1 MADIDNEEVIKAIK
15 ENIGNSS
22 DVRIFIEE
30 TIETKICE
38 MFESLKDRKNFQKNI
53 ISAVIITVNNALKLI
68 KYDNTKKGG
77 GYRKTKKL
85 RRSIH

>member
-15 ENIGNSS
+15 ENIGSS
-22 DVRIFIEE
+22 TDVRVFMEK
-30 TIETKICE
+30 TIENKICE
-38 MFESLKDRKNFQKNI
+38 MFESLKDRREFQNNI
-53 ISAVIITVNNALKLI
+53 ISAVITTVNNALKLI

>member
-1 MADIDNEEVIKAIK
+1 MADIDNQEVIKAIK

-38 MFESLKDRKNFQKNI
+38 MFESLKDRKNFQDKI
-53 ISAVIITVNNALKLI
+53 ISAVILCVNNALKLI
-68 KYDNTKKGG
+68 KQTDIKKGG
-77 GYRKTKKL
+77 GNRKTRKL
-85 RRSIH
+85 RRSI

>member
-15 ENIGNSS
+15 ENIGNST
-22 DVRIFIEE
+22 DVRVFMEE
-30 TIETKICE
+30 TIENKICE
-38 MFESLKDRKNFQKNI
+38 MFESLKDRREFQNNI
-53 ISAVIITVNNALKLI
+53 ISAVITTVNNALKLI
-68 KYDNTKKGG
+68 KYDNTKNGG